1 MATIK
6 SLLPRQH
13 TNADVIIQPRRGGFT
28 AILQGNK
35 EKASEALYNLAVDKG
50 WKLMRIANGAYKI
63 WERSGENSEALSNAV
78 AHYLQND
85 HELSVTIED

>member
-1 MATIK
+1 MTTMK

-28 AILQGNK
+28 AIIRNK
-35 EKASEALYNLAVDKG
+35 QVVASEALYNLAVDKG

-63 WERSGENSEALSNAV
+63 WERSGENPEALSNAV
-78 AHYLQND
+78 AHYLQNE
-85 HELSVTIED
+85 HTLSVTIED